1 MQFIVCHASK
11 YYGIVRQYMPGNNMD
26 LKEFFRRD
34 QFAAENGIELLEVS
48 PGGAKVSM
56 KVEERHLNGLRTV
69 HGGAIF
75 TMADFAFAVACN
87 SHGTVAV
94 ALNVSINFVKAAF
107 PGMTLYAEAKEV
119 SVSPKI
125 GTYDIR
131 ITNEKGDLIA
141 TFQGLAYRKKEK
153 LEELA

>member
-1 MQFIVCHASK
+1 
-11 YYGIVRQYMPGNNMD
+11 MD
-26 LKEFFRRD
+26 LKEFFKRD
-34 QFAAENGIELLEVS
+34 KFAARCGIELLEVS

-56 KVEERHLNGLRTV
+56 KVEEHHLNGLRTV

-75 TMADFAFAVACN
+75 TLADYTFAVACN

-94 ALNVSINFVKAAF
+94 ALNVNISFVKAGL
-107 PGMTLYAEAKEV
+107 PGMMLYADAKEV
-119 SVSPKI
+119 SRNHKI

-131 ITNEKGDLIA
+131 ITDDSGDLIA
-141 TFQGLAYRKKEK
+141 TFQGMAYRKKEK

>member
-1 MQFIVCHASK
+1 
-11 YYGIVRQYMPGNNMD
+11 MD

-34 QFAAENGIELLEVS
+34 QFAERCGIELLEVS

-56 KVEERHLNGLRTV
+56 KVEEHHLNGLRTV

-75 TMADFAFAVACN
+75 TLADFAFAVACN

-94 ALNVSINFVKAAF
+94 ALNVNIAFVKAGV
-107 PGMTLYAEAKEV
+107 PGTTLYAEVKEV
-119 SVSPKI
+119 SRNHKI

-131 ITNEKGDLIA
+131 VTDGSGDLIA
-141 TFQGLAYRKKEK
+141 TFQGMAYRKKEK

>member
-1 MQFIVCHASK
+1 
-11 YYGIVRQYMPGNNMD
+11 MD

-34 QFAAENGIELLEVS
+34 QFAALCGIELLEVS
-48 PGGAKVSM
+48 QGGAKVRM

-75 TMADFAFAVACN
+75 TLADFAFAVACN

-94 ALNVSINFVKAAF
+94 ALNVNISFVKAAF
-107 PGMTLYAEAKEV
+107 PGMLLFADAKEV
-119 SVSPKI
+119 SLSPKI

-131 ITNEKGDLIA
+131 ITSEKGDLIA
-141 TFQGLAYRKKEK
+141 TFQGLAYRKREK

>member
-1 MQFIVCHASK
+1 
-11 YYGIVRQYMPGNNMD
+11 MD
-26 LKEFFRRD
+26 LKEFFKRD
-34 QFAAENGIELLEVS
+34 QFAAYNGIELLEIS

-75 TMADFAFAVACN
+75 TMADFAFAAACN

-107 PGMTLYAEAKEV
+107 PGMTLYADAKEV
-119 SVSPKI
+119 SKNHKI

-131 ITNEKGDLIA
+131 VTDEKGELIA
-141 TFQGLAYRKKEK
+141 TFEGLAYRKKEK
-153 LEELA
+153 LEDLA

>member
-1 MQFIVCHASK
+1 
-11 YYGIVRQYMPGNNMD
+11 MD
-26 LKEFFRRD
+26 LKEFFKRD
-34 QFAAENGIELLEVS
+34 QFAAYNGIELLEIS

-75 TMADFAFAVACN
+75 TMADFAFAAACN

-94 ALNVSINFVKAAF
+94 ALNVSINFVKAAL
-107 PGMTLYAEAKEV
+107 PGMTLFADAKEV
-119 SVSPKI
+119 SKNHKI

-131 ITNEKGDLIA
+131 VTDEKGELIA
-141 TFQGLAYRKKEK
+141 TFEGLAYRKKEK

>member
-1 MQFIVCHASK
+1 
-11 YYGIVRQYMPGNNMD
+11 MD

-34 QFAAENGIELLEVS
+34 QFAACCGIELLDVS

-56 KVEERHLNGLRTV
+56 TVEERHLNGLRTV

-75 TMADFAFAVACN
+75 TLADFAFAVACN

-94 ALNVSINFVKAAF
+94 ALNVNISFVKA
-107 PGMTLYAEAKEV
+107 GNLGTTLYAEAKEV
-119 SVSPKI
+119 SRNHKI

-131 ITNEKGDLIA
+131 VTDSNGDLIA
-141 TFQGLAYRKKEK
+141 TFQGMAYRKKET

>member
-1 MQFIVCHASK
+1 
-11 YYGIVRQYMPGNNMD
+11 MD
-26 LKEFFRRD
+26 LKEFFKRD
-34 QFAAENGIELLEVS
+34 QFATYCGIELLEVS
-48 PGGAKVSM
+48 PGGSKVRM
-56 KVEERHLNGLRTV
+56 KVEEHHLNGLRTV

-75 TMADFAFAVACN
+75 TLADFAFAVACN
-87 SHGTVAV
+87 SHGTVSV
-94 ALNVSINFVKAAF
+94 ALNVNIAFVKAAI

-119 SVSPKI
+119 SCNHKI

-131 ITNEKGDLIA
+131 VTSEKSDLIA

>member
-1 MQFIVCHASK
+1 
-11 YYGIVRQYMPGNNMD
+11 MD
-26 LKEFFRRD
+26 LKEFFKRD
-34 QFAAENGIELLEVS
+34 QFAAYCGIELLEVS
-48 PGGAKVSM
+48 PGGAKVRM
-56 KVEERHLNGLRTV
+56 KIEEHHLNGLRTV

-75 TMADFAFAVACN
+75 TLADFAFAVACN

-119 SVSPKI
+119 SISPKI

-131 ITNEKGDLIA
+131 VTNEKGELIA
-141 TFQGLAYRKKEK
+141 TFEGLAYRKKEK

>member
-1 MQFIVCHASK
+1 MVSPVNI
-11 YYGIVRQYMPGNNMD
+11 MPGNNMD
-26 LKEFFRRD
+26 LKEFFKRD
-34 QFAAENGIELLEVS
+34 QFAACCGIEMLEVS

-75 TMADFAFAVACN
+75 TLADFAFAIACN

-107 PGMTLYAEAKEV
+107 PGMVLYAEAKEV
-119 SVSPKI
+119 SKNHKI

-131 ITNEKGDLIA
+131 VSNEKGELIA
-141 TFQGLAYRKKEK
+141 TFEGLAYRKKEK